1 MKCWN
6 FPSAFAIQRGQPV
19 EEMAIELRKEQRT
32 DSIQSLEQHLREE
45 LETEVGEM
53 QAGFLLDYFLKEIAP
68 VVYNQ
73 GVVDAQRYF
82 IEKTEDL
89 TCTLFEE
96 EFGYWFHQMKRL

>member
-1 MKCWN
+1 
-6 FPSAFAIQRGQPV
+6 
-19 EEMAIELRKEQRT
+19 MAIELRKEQRK
-32 DSIQSLEQHLREE
+32 DAIQSLEQHLREE

-82 IEKTEDL
+82 IALARGPDL
-89 TCTLFEE
+89 PSLRGGVRRLVPSNEAL
-96 EFGYWFHQMKRL
+96 MKKAAN

>member
-1 MKCWN
+1 
-6 FPSAFAIQRGQPV
+6 
-19 EEMAIELRKEQRT
+19 MAIELRKEQRK
-32 DSIQSLEQHLREE
+32 DAIQSLEQHLREE

-82 IEKTEDL
+82 IALALALARGPDL
-89 TCTLFEE
+89 HSLRGGVRILVPSNEAL
-96 EFGYWFHQMKRL
+96 MKKAAN

>member
-1 MKCWN
+1 
-6 FPSAFAIQRGQPV
+6 
-19 EEMAIELRKEQRT
+19 MAIELRKEQRK
-32 DSIQSLEQHLREE
+32 DAIQFLEQHLREE

-53 QAGFLLDYFLKEIAP
+53 QAGFLPDYFLKEIAP